1 MALEQ
6 QPRLDALLERGEDQG
21 CVNLSDLSDLIKAL
35 ELDDDDIGEL
45 HARLETLGVDITDDC
60 GRQSLGATQV
70 QPVDFASSTT
80 DALQLFLNELG
91 RFPLLTASEEIDL
104 AKRIERGD
112 LQAKERM
119 ILSNLRLVVSIAK
132 KYQGADLPLLDLIQE
147 GIFGLVRASEKF
159 DWRKGYKFSTY
170 ATFWIRQAIQR
181 GIETKARTIRIP
193 IHVGQRERKIAK
205 AERELSTQLGRAPTD
220 EEIAKHSDLSLEHVR
235 DAREAIRTITS
246 LDRPVGEEGET
257 AFGDLLPAEGPTP
270 EEEVSITLAEET
282 LRRAVARLPQIEQ
295 EVVKL
300 RYGIDGEGQP
310 TPLRETAERVGMT
323 PAEVR
328 RVESAALQ
336 RLSMERE
343 LEALHDAA

>member
-1 MALEQ
+1 M
-6 QPRLDALLERGEDQG
+6 
-21 CVNLSDLSDLIKAL
+21 
-35 ELDDDDIGEL
+35 
-45 HARLETLGVDITDDC
+45 
-60 GRQSLGATQV
+60 
-70 QPVDFASSTT
+70 
-80 DALQLFLNELG
+80 
-91 RFPLLTASEEIDL
+91 
-104 AKRIERGD
+104 
-112 LQAKERM
+112 
-119 ILSNLRLVVSIAK
+119 
-132 KYQGADLPLLDLIQE
+132 
-147 GIFGLVRASEKF
+147 
-159 DWRKGYKFSTY
+159 
-170 ATFWIRQAIQR
+170 
-181 GIETKARTIRIP
+181 
-193 IHVGQRERKIAK
+193 
-205 AERELSTQLGRAPTD
+205 
-220 EEIAKHSDLSLEHVR
+220 R

-282 LRRAVARLPQIEQ
+282 LRRAVERLPAIEQ